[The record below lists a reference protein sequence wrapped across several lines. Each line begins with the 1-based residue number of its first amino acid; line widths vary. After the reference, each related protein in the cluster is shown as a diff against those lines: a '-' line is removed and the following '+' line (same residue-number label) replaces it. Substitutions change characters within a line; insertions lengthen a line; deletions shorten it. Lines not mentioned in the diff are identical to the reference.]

1 MNFVRIGPHDGKLFD
16 SLMKKDNYSFVKFY
30 SPTCF
35 HCNEMAPQWD
45 ALQHVKKPGMKKNFN
60 IIDVHVGAI
69 PNIKSECSKNIVS
82 VPTIMEVKPG
92 GIPGRQYNGPRTLPG
107 FLKFINH
114 TLSQRK
120 KKTRRVKPMRTKKTR
135 RVKPMR
141 TKKTRR
147 VKPMRTKKSR
157 RANN

>member
-1 MNFVRIGPHDGKLFD
+1 
-16 SLMKKDNYSFVKFY
+16 
-30 SPTCF
+30 
-35 HCNEMAPQWD
+35 MAPMWD
-45 ALQHVKKPGMKKNFN
+45 ALQHVKKPGMKKHFN
-60 IIDVHVGAI
+60 IIDVHVDAI

-141 TKKTRR
+141 TKK
-147 VKPMRTKKSR
+147 SR